1 MPNEKGMFT
10 QDETDEQYSFS
21 YPLARFIGKYF
32 PKDKPVI
39 DLGCG
44 RGSYLS
50 YLEDVGFKYLSGVEG
65 IHQHKEFTGKI
76 ENKDLTQEIDLGYQ
90 GNVIC
95 LEVGEHI
102 PEKHLGVFYDN
113 ICRHVAHG
121 CKIVLSHAIRLQGG
135 LGHVS
140 CKDNMWVQREME
152 KRGFELLID
161 DSIAARN
168 VIESKNCHWFQNSL
182 IIFKKVK

>member
-21 YPLARFIGKYF
+21 YPLARFIGKYL
-32 PKDKPVI
+32 PKDEQVI
-39 DLGCG
+39 DIGCG
-44 RGSYLS
+44 RGSYLA
-50 YLEDVGFKYLSGVEG
+50 YLEDIKFQHLTGVEG
-65 IHQHKEFTGKI
+65 IKQHKEFNGQI
-76 ENKDLTQEIDLGYQ
+76 ENKDLTIEFDLGIK

-95 LEVGEHI
+95 IEVGEHI
-102 PEKHLGVFYDN
+102 PEKYLPVFIDN
-113 ICRHVAHG
+113 ICRHVALNH
-121 CKIVLSHAIRLQGG
+121 KIILSWAIRLQGG

-182 IIFKKVK
+182 MIFKKVK